1 MSSTEI
7 TKAAKDYREIQA
19 MIKELQDEA
28 DAIKATITAEMDA
41 KGVDTMRAD
50 IFTIKN
56 TAYQTS
62 RLDTTALKQELP
74 DVAARYTKTTESR
87 RFQVA

>member
-1 MSSTEI
+1 MSSAEI
-7 TKAAKDYREIQA
+7 TKAARDYREIQA

-41 KGVDTMRAD
+41 QGIDTVQAD
-50 IFTIKN
+50 VFTVRY
-56 TAYQTS
+56 TAYTTS
-62 RLDTTALKQELP
+62 RLDGAALKKELP
-74 DVAARYTKTTESR
+74 ELAARYTKTTAAR